1 MINRLI
7 AAGATIGFLTL
18 VKPDPNPS
26 LWGVGLTAIMIYEG
40 TVLCV
45 SGIRKYQQKRK
56 EQRYTTVS
64 LSDIRRWADTELYHP
79 IEEVIS

>member
-1 MINRLI
+1 MINKMI
-7 AAGATIGFLTL
+7 AAGITIAFMAM

-56 EQRYTTVS
+56 EQRYITVS
-64 LSDIRRWADTELYHP
+64 LGDIRRWA
-79 IEEVIS
+79 EEVIS